1 MCFGKVSSL
10 LNLSSLICNWHI
22 PPMVCV
28 LVINIS
34 VADVC
39 GFTLWLG
46 NIVFNIFRG
55 LIELLMGAVFGSLVG
70 ILCWF
75 LPNKYEV
82 KYLHTN
88 KMIEKWSQFL
98 LVTCSFLPT
107 VDIPEV
113 FFYWVLMM
121 LDSAWYSQTIIMV
134 IILGNFIF
142 QAMGHFSIN
151 NLERENYSFIQTL
164 RRWWLNCS
172 LYVTIYPPMCYTRN
186 LVVC

>member
-10 LNLSSLICNWHI
+10 LNLSSLISNWHI
-22 PPMVCV
+22 PLMVCV

-55 LIELLMGAVFGSLVG
+55 PIELLMGAVFGSLVG

-82 KYLHTN
+82 KYFHTN

-113 FFYWVLMM
+113 FFYWVLMI

-151 NLERENYSFIQTL
+151 KLERENYSFIQTL
-164 RRWWLNCS
+164 RRW
-172 LYVTIYPPMCYTRN
+172 
-186 LVVC
+186 

>member
-10 LNLSSLICNWHI
+10 LNLSSLISNGHI
-22 PPMVCV
+22 PLMVCV

-55 LIELLMGAVFGSLVG
+55 PIELLMGAVFGSLVG

-88 KMIEKWSQFL
+88 KMIEK
-98 LVTCSFLPT
+98 
-107 VDIPEV
+107 
-113 FFYWVLMM
+113 
-121 LDSAWYSQTIIMV
+121 
-134 IILGNFIF
+134 
-142 QAMGHFSIN
+142 
-151 NLERENYSFIQTL
+151 
-164 RRWWLNCS
+164 
-172 LYVTIYPPMCYTRN
+172 
-186 LVVC
+186 